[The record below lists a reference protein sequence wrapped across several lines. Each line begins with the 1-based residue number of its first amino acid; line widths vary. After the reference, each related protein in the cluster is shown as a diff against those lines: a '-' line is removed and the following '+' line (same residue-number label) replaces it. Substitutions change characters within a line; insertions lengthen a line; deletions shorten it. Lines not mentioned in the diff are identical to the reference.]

1 MGIDTVQQYII
12 MRQPRLKYLPFSVF
26 IVDQVTVTVEGIHP
40 REQFTKRSSFI
51 GSNVVLP
58 LAIMKPTLLMSRSV
72 PPYKYGYTAVME

>member
-26 IVDQVTVTVEGIHP
+26 IVDQVTVEGIHP

-51 GSNVVLP
+51 GSNVVLH

-72 PPYKYGYTAVME
+72 PPYKYGYTTVME